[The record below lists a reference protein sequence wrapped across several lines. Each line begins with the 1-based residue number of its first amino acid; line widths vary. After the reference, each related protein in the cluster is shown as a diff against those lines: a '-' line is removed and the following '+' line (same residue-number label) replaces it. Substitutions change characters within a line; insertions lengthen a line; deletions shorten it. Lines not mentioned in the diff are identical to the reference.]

1 MAINDPNVVYIPNV
15 RPSWISIRGDLA
27 AVKVPWDI
35 PNKRW
40 DTIYCFADDI
50 VEGDHPAVVDVSQG
64 DNKALELFVN
74 NTYTVHA
81 GYEVGHLS
89 GIGIARTIL
98 SEEEL
103 KRQGSGPV
111 GDGGGGDGGDGEGSA
126 AAAVLELEL
135 EPEPDEAYKNP
146 ALDDVTYNYL
156 RELRKWQ
163 SQLEED
169 EPELEEDEPEFG
181 M

>member
-40 DTIYCFADDI
+40 GTIYCFADDI
-50 VEGDHPAVVDVSQG
+50 VAGDHPAVVDVSQG
-64 DNKALELFVN
+64 DNKALELFVDD
-74 NTYTVHA
+74 TYTVRSDA
-81 GYEVGHLS
+81 DIWHLS
-89 GIGIARTIL
+89 GITIARTIL

-103 KRQGSGPV
+103 KRQGFGPV
-111 GDGGGGDGGDGEGSA
+111 GDGGGGGGQGSA
-126 AAAVLELEL
+126 AAAVIEH
-135 EPEPDEAYKNP
+135 EPEPEKEDTTP
-146 ALDDVTYNYL
+146 ALDDATYNYL